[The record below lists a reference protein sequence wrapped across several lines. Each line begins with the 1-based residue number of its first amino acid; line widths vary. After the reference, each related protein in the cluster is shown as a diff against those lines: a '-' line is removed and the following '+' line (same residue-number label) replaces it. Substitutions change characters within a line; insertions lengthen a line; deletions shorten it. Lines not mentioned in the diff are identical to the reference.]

1 MGQTA
6 MLEPTF
12 LLYSY
17 LDYNNYFIFIHHI
30 FLLLSKNLHP
40 MLHSFKLYSL
50 FDIVLLYVIMY
61 DSLNKNLSVITD
73 FYFDVFPKS
82 IGIFLQY
89 YQGGYSASA
98 LEAGQI

>member
-1 MGQTA
+1 MVGCARKPDSQ
-6 MLEPTF
+6 F
-12 LLYSY
+12 SCNSY
-17 LDYNNYFIFIHHI
+17 
-30 FLLLSKNLHP
+30 P
-40 MLHSFKLYSL
+40 P
-50 FDIVLLYVIMY
+50 FDIVILYIIIY

-98 LEAGQI
+98 LEAGQILRLDPGNI

>member
-17 LDYNNYFIFIHHI
+17 LDYNNYFIFIHYI

-61 DSLNKNLSVITD
+61 DSSNKNLSVITD

-82 IGIFLQY
+82 IGIFL
-89 YQGGYSASA
+89 
-98 LEAGQI
+98 